1 MGYILGMKRI
11 FDITSKLLT
20 QFTSK
25 NKCIIYGRPQTNERN
40 GKKNLF
46 MAFFPIFFLVDRT
59 LSP

>member
-40 GKKNLF
+40 GKKTCLWLSFLF
-46 MAFFPIFFLVDRT
+46 SFWFIAH
-59 LSP
+59 